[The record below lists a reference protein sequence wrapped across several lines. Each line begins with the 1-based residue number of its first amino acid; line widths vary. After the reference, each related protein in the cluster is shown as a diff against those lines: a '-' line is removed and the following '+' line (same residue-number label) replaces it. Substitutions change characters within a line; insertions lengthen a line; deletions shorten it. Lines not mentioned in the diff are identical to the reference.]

1 MFNKWW
7 VISAS
12 LGLSFYS
19 LPLLAELMDPTA
31 PSDYVKEA
39 PKENKKMASGASDF
53 VLSAVLTSD
62 DTRMAI
68 VNNTV
73 VKVGDKIGDSVVK
86 SIDDYSVK
94 LSGSQGVFEIRLFAN
109 EIKEPEK

>member
-19 LPLLAELMDPTA
+19 LPLLAELVDPTA
-31 PSDYVKEA
+31 PSDYVAAA
-39 PKENKKMASGASDF
+39 PKENKKMASSATDF
-53 VLSAVLTSD
+53 VLSAILTSD
-62 DTRMAI
+62 DTKIAI

-73 VKVGDKIGDSVVK
+73 VKVGDKIGDSIVK

-94 LSGSQGVFEIRLFAN
+94 LSGSQGIFEIRLFGN
-109 EIKEPEK
+109 EIKEPVK